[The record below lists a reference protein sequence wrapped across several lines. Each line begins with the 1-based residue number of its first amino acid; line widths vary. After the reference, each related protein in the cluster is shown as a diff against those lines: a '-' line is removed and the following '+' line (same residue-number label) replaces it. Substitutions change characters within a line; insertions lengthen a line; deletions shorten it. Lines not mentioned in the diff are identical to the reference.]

1 MKTLPLFAF
10 ILLSA
15 HAVAQNYQSYYE
27 GCNSADSLAYLGQYE
42 QALHTLE
49 TAFESVDVV
58 HAQQY
63 MDAYHLAIKLDRFD
77 KAAEYGKRAI
87 IHSGN
92 KHILRTKASKDFR
105 KSNDYSSI
113 KDSCEY
119 FIEQFNGRVNQH
131 FRKHIDSLY
140 YIDQRIIR
148 KNHSVKG
155 KYAIN
160 KEELPINLFDLDSS
174 NWSTFHK
181 LVQEFGFPSE
191 QNVGHE
197 SYRKACILLIHNLRT
212 PGYEKYHDEY
222 FKYIFQGYYLPNDIL
237 LWYEQ
242 YNMNVLGQTF
252 FTTWD
257 KNISEENLQRIDA
270 NRRKFCLKGM
280 SSIELSRDGLSMVS
294 KW

>member
-10 ILLSA
+10 ILITVQVA
-15 HAVAQNYQSYYE
+15 AQNYQSYYE

-77 KAAEYGKRAI
+77 KAVEYGKRAI
-87 IHSGN
+87 INSGN
-92 KHILRTKASKDFR
+92 EHIIRTKASKDFR

-131 FRKHIDSLY
+131 FRKQIDSLY
-140 YIDQRIIR
+140 YVDQRIIR

-155 KYAIN
+155 KYKIN
-160 KEELPINLFDLDSS
+160 K
-174 NWSTFHK
+174 
-181 LVQEFGFPSE
+181 
-191 QNVGHE
+191 
-197 SYRKACILLIHNLRT
+197 
-212 PGYEKYHDEY
+212 
-222 FKYIFQGYYLPNDIL
+222 
-237 LWYEQ
+237 
-242 YNMNVLGQTF
+242 
-252 FTTWD
+252 
-257 KNISEENLQRIDA
+257 
-270 NRRKFCLKGM
+270 
-280 SSIELSRDGLSMVS
+280 
-294 KW
+294 